1 MQTRNARGL
10 HRLSV
15 TSVKFATKPGWY
27 ADGGGL
33 YLEVDRGG
41 AKRWAMRLTVG
52 GRRRDFGLGPIH
64 KVSLQDAREMAADYR
79 AKAYR
84 GVDPIADKKARR
96 IASKPSLSFEAA
108 AEQVHRIRTAAWSN
122 GKHVD
127 QWINSLRDYAF
138 PVIGSRPVAEVTTP
152 DVLAILTPIWIAKP
166 ETARRVR
173 QRLSTVLEW
182 ARAAGHRQ
190 GDNPV
195 DLIGDALPR
204 HKKVER
210 HHAALPYAQVSR
222 FIARLRAGPSA
233 PMTKLAFE
241 FLILTAARSKEAR
254 HALWSEIDCNEA
266 LWTIPGD
273 DASTGRRMKSGREH
287 VVPLSPRCLE
297 ILRAARQ
304 AATGG
309 LLFPDDATGKPM
321 SENRFLN
328 ARDSIGYDKSICSP
342 HGFRLSFRDWAAEE
356 TSFPSDVAEMALAHQ
371 IKSKVE
377 AAYRRGQLLAKRR
390 ELMDAWAQFALPRSA
405 PA

>member
-1 MQTRNARGL
+1 MQTRHARGL
-10 HRLSV
+10 HRLSA

-41 AKRWAMRLTVG
+41 AKRWAMRLTVT
-52 GRRRDFGLGPIH
+52 GRRRDFGLGSIH
-64 KVSLQDAREMAADYR
+64 KVSLQDAREIAADYR
-79 AKAYR
+79 AKAHK
-84 GVDPIADKKARR
+84 GVDPVAHKRTLR
-96 IASKPSLSFEAA
+96 ETRKPLLSFEAA
-108 AEQVHRIRTAAWSN
+108 AQQVHRHRVGAWSN

-127 QWINSLRDYAF
+127 QWINSLRAYAF
-138 PVIGSRPVAEVTTP
+138 PVIGSKPVAEVTTA
-152 DVLAILTPIWIAKP
+152 DMLAVLTPIWISKP

-204 HKKVER
+204 HKKTER
-210 HHAALPYAQVSR
+210 HHAALPYARVPE
-222 FIARLRAGPSA
+222 FIERLRIGPSA

-241 FLILTAARSKEAR
+241 FLILTAVRSKEAR
-254 HALWSEIDCNEA
+254 HALWSEIDLAEA

-273 DASTGRRMKSGREH
+273 DASTGRRMKSGRDH
-287 VVPLSPRCLE
+287 VVPLSPRCVGL
-297 ILRAARQ
+297 LVAARQ
-304 AATGG
+304 AATGD
-309 LLFPDDATGKPM
+309 LVFPDDATGKPM

-328 ARDSIGYDKSICSP
+328 ARDSMGYDKSVCSP
-342 HGFRLSFRDWAAEE
+342 HGFRSSFRDWAAEE
-356 TSFPSDVAEMALAHQ
+356 TDFPSEVVEMALAHA

-377 AAYRRGQLLAKRR
+377 AAYRRGQLLVKRR
-390 ELMDAWAQFALPRSA
+390 ELMSAWAAFALGA
-405 PA
+405 ATIT